1 MSRPEPDIVQ
11 TPLLSVSLPAIGG
24 DPMSMPVQLGVDVP
38 HVTLVWFEPK
48 LPIVATLAAT
58 TSMPPNVLP

>member
-1 MSRPEPDIVQ
+1 
-11 TPLLSVSLPAIGG
+11 
-24 DPMSMPVQLGVDVP
+24 MPVQLGVDVP